1 MIVVRSGEELRRALG
16 EARGR
21 GKSVGYVPTMGALHD
36 GHLALV
42 RAARGL
48 DDVVVAS
55 VFVNPLQF
63 GADEDFETYP
73 RDEERDLGLLEK
85 AEADIAWLPSAE
97 ELFPAGF
104 GLTIAVPRLSNVLCG
119 VGRPTHFAGVT
130 TELGKILIF
139 LAPTAVYL
147 GEKDF
152 QQLVV
157 IRALV
162 RDLGLPMAVRAV
174 PTVREPDGLA
184 LSSRNAYLTVDQR
197 PVAASIFRIL
207 SELTTQLRG
216 ERASVDAVLAEGRQA
231 LTRAGVQRIEYLEL
245 VDSETLDPVRAAE
258 PGNRLVVAVWV
269 GSTRLIDNMEV

>member
-1 MIVVRSGEELRRALG
+1 MIVVRSGAELRRALG
-16 EARGR
+16 EARGS
-21 GKSVGYVPTMGALHD
+21 SVGYVPTMGALHD

-73 RDEERDLGLLEK
+73 RDEERDLGLLEQ

-130 TELGKILIF
+130 TEMGKILIF

-157 IRALV
+157 MRALV
-162 RDLGLPMAVRAV
+162 RDLGLPLEVRAV

-197 PVAASIFRIL
+197 PVAASISRIL
-207 SELTTQLRG
+207 AELTTRLRG
-216 ERASVDAVLAEGRQA
+216 GAPVDAVLAAGRQA
-231 LTRAGVQRIEYLEL
+231 LTTAGVQRIEYLEL
-245 VDSETLDPVRAAE
+245 VDSETLDPVREAE
-258 PGNRLVVAVWV
+258 RGNRLVVAVWV
-269 GSTRLIDNMEV
+269 GSTRLIDNMAV